1 MPSPFASLAMYWK
14 KVWQDHR
21 RFLLYSFALTAWIS
35 VTVAAFTKISAPSLY
50 TGIPFAITAA
60 FLFLYR
66 HRPLSQIA
74 RFLVSRKYLIT
85 WNLVLIGGLW
95 QAQHLWWQT
104 LLGILTVPIISQW
117 FDQLLVRADGHMGVL
132 AATWAFG
139 ALFGRALSLPE
150 AALWQL
156 THMMWLP
163 LIAAVVMTALYHPVM
178 LASPPDMASTSRE
191 NAGRVYV
198 MPFAVV
204 GVVLIISQAFSE
216 ILDHSI
222 WTSQAHVYGLSVLII
237 MTALFIFPLVSEPIN
252 ALLLYFS
259 ITLIGVAIML
269 LEAKS
274 AIWLS
279 FPFFRLAREFIIFW
293 WTAELIRLQ
302 RTQGK
307 HIPLILSVSVLLA
320 VIGREIGVWW
330 INSSGQFPIEEIS
343 GIALFMVIPT
353 TIHFV
358 FGRPSTRKSVA
369 EPFQESPAPETLSGT
384 STMNMPSSLSEKH
397 LEMWAES
404 LSVHLT
410 PQELRI
416 CHCLLSGLSH
426 PQIAERLYISP
437 NTLKTHL
444 RNIYRKTAVK
454 NRFELVT
461 LMTQGSRATR
471 PHSVPQ

>member
-1 MPSPFASLAMYWK
+1 MTTSLGSLAMYWK
-14 KVWQDHR
+14 PLWQNHR
-21 RFLLYSFALTAWIS
+21 RFLFYSFALMAWLSGTI
-35 VTVAAFTKISAPSLY
+35 TAFTKISAPSLY
-50 TGIPFAITAA
+50 AGIPFAITAA

-66 HRPLSQIA
+66 HRLLSPIT
-74 RFLVSRKYLIT
+74 RFFGSRGYLIIWNLFLV
-85 WNLVLIGGLW
+85 GGFW
-95 QAQHLWWQT
+95 QAQHLWWQL
-104 LLGILTVPIISQW
+104 LLGILSVPIISQW

-132 AATWAFG
+132 AATWAFA

-156 THMMWLP
+156 THMLWLP
-163 LIAAVVMTALYHPVM
+163 FILSVAVTALYHPTMV
-178 LASPPDMASTSRE
+178 APVDEASTSRE
-191 NAGRVYV
+191 NPVPMHV
-198 MPFAVV
+198 VPFVVV

-216 ILDHSI
+216 ILNHSI
-222 WTSQAHVYGLSVLII
+222 WTSQAHVYGLSAIIILVTLLI
-237 MTALFIFPLVSEPIN
+237 LPLVSEPLD

-279 FPFFRLAREFIIFW
+279 FPFFRLAKEFIIFW
-293 WTAELIRLQ
+293 WTAELIRLR
-302 RTQGK
+302 RTHGQY
-307 HIPLILSVSVLLA
+307 IPLILSVSVLLA
-320 VIGREIGVWW
+320 VMGREIGLWW
-330 INSSGQFPIEEIS
+330 LNSSEQFPIEEIS
-343 GIALFMVIPT
+343 GIALFMIIPT

-358 FGRPSTRKSVA
+358 FGKSSTRKLVP
-369 EPFQESPAPETLSGT
+369 EPSQESPTPKTLVDT
-384 STMNMPSSLSEKH
+384 TTVQMPPSLSEQD

-416 CHCLLSGLSH
+416 CHYLLSGLSH
-426 PQIAERLYISP
+426 PQIAEQLYISP

-461 LMTQGSRATR
+461 LITQGKRASR
-471 PHSVPQ
+471 PHSLPQ